1 MQPRHDNNS
10 QRHSQEPLPAELA
23 DRLAAK
29 SRRALMHGT
38 RRRILRAL
46 SEDPTPQTTQD
57 LVATFPEVTLK
68 TITYHVLVL
77 EECGSLRVSH
87 VKQARGSFTRS
98 FISNVADNAEIVAV
112 LQATEPLDAV
122 L

>member
-1 MQPRHDNNS
+1 MQPRHDDKS
-10 QRHSQEPLPAELA
+10 QRHGEEPLPAGLA
-23 DRLAAK
+23 ERLAPE

-57 LVATFPEVTLK
+57 LVATFPEITLK

-77 EECGSLRVSH
+77 EDCGSLAVSH
-87 VKQARGSFTRS
+87 VKQARGSFTR
-98 FISNVADNAEIVAV
+98 FVISNVADNAEIVAV
-112 LQATEPLDAV
+112 LRATEPLDAV